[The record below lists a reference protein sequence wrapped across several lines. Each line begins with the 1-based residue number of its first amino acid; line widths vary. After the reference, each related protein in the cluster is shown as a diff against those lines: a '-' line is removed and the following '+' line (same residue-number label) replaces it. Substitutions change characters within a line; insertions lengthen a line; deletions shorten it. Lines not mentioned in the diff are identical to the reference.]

1 MTARPRSTHDDLA
14 LPAGRDGWVALYRW
28 TGKPYRRH
36 RHDELELNLAV
47 SGTAVY
53 ELDQRRYDLGPGSL
67 IWLFRGQDHQLVAGS
82 ADCALWIAVFRSECV
97 RRCCVGPD
105 DGLLLHADPPGH
117 HCRRLAGD
125 DARDLTHH
133 LWAMRGVQHDA
144 VALNLGLAF
153 LIRAAW
159 LMFRRAPVLAVAE
172 ALHPAVAEAARLIAE
187 RPERGGDELAARVGL
202 SRTALSRL
210 FHRELGET
218 IVAYRQRL
226 RVEAFLDQLDG
237 KPAGDLLAAALA
249 AGFGSYAQFHRSFR
263 RVTGVSPRE
272 WRTGHR
278 LGHAVPR

>member
-1 MTARPRSTHDDLA
+1 MVARPRSTYDDLA
-14 LPAGRDGWVALYRW
+14 LPSGRDGWVATYRW

-67 IWLFRGQDHQLVAGS
+67 IWLFPGQDHQLVSAS
-82 ADCALWIAVFRSECV
+82 ADCTLWIAVFRSACV
-97 RRCCVGPD
+97 RRCAVGPED
-105 DGLLLHADPPGH
+105 QVLLQADPPGH
-117 HCRRLAGD
+117 HCRRLASD

-133 LWAMRGVQHDA
+133 LRAVRSVQHDA
-144 VALNLGLAF
+144 AALNLGLAF
-153 LIRAAW
+153 LVRAAW
-159 LMFRRAPVLAVAE
+159 LMFRRAPVQAVAD
-172 ALHPAVAEAARLIAE
+172 ALHPAVAAAVRLIAE

-226 RVEAFLDQLDG
+226 RVEAFLDQPEG
-237 KPAGDLLAAALA
+237 KPEGDLMKAALA
-249 AGFGSYAQFHRSFR
+249 AGFGSYAQFHRSVR

-272 WRTGHR
+272 WRAGHR